1 MKTRL
6 EIGLDSLPLDAIE
19 AEVVVAGF
27 FLEDRPLRGG
37 AGRVDWRLCGRI
49 SQMLLDRRISAEL
62 GSASLMAATPAF
74 KTPRILLL
82 GLGSRADFALTV
94 AQDLMRD
101 ALERCL
107 ALGLHRIALAPLG
120 IGSNDFVRHAVALA
134 GGAAEAMGGEEAT
147 TQGHGELDV
156 CLSVPE
162 AGIETASEALQHA
175 VAAFGDNR
183 LMSRPVTRR
192 QHRPAPRG
200 AGAPRGLQPMRP

>member
-74 KTPRILLL
+74 KAPRILLF

-120 IGSNDFVRHAVALA
+120 LGSNDFVRHAVALA
-134 GGAAEAMGGEEAT
+134 GGAAEAMGREEAT

>member
-37 AGRVDWRLCGRI
+37 AGRVDWRLCGRV

-74 KTPRILLL
+74 KAPRILLF

-162 AGIETASEALQHA
+162 AGIEIASEALQHA

-192 QHRPAPRG
+192 QHRPAPRA
-200 AGAPRGLQPMRP
+200 AGAPRGLQPIRP